1 MILHGCVTAEII
13 FITAAARFVVS
24 TWSWDHVLDASMG
37 FTMKALAAVA
47 LGLDWSNIMV
57 MLHEIMLWFF
67 YKLCYGYVVA
77 AAVAV
82 ASVRGK

>member
-1 MILHGCVTAEII
+1 MIFHGCVTAEII
-13 FITAAARFVVS
+13 YITAAACFVVS

-67 YKLCYGYVVA
+67 CKLCYSYVVA
-77 AAVAV
+77 AALAV
-82 ASVRGK
+82 ATVMGE